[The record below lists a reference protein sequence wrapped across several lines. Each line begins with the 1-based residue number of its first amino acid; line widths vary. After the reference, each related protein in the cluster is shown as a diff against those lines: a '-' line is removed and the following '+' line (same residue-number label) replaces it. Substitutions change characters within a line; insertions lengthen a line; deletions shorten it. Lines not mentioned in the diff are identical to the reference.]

1 MRKIVDKSRK
11 FKAFSALCSRKIQ

>member
-1 MRKIVDKSRK
+1 MLKIADKSRK